1 MLKKILSK
9 LELGRFLRVSTR
21 TIDRLCGEGCP
32 VKDIGYGKRKVLRFD
47 LDEVMEWLES
57 RTGNELCGGAGN
69 E

>member
-1 MLKKILSK
+1 MKEFLSK
-9 LELGRFLRVSTR
+9 IELGRFLRVSTR

-32 VKDIGYGKRKVLRFD
+32 VKNIGYGKRKVLRFD

-57 RTGNELCGGAGN
+57 RTGDELWGGAGN

>member
-1 MLKKILSK
+1 MKELLNKI
-9 LELGRFLRVSTR
+9 ELGRFLRVSTR

-32 VKDIGYGKRKVLRFD
+32 VTDIGYGKRKVLRFD

-57 RTGNELCGGAGN
+57 RTGDELWGGAGN